1 MIILQANKIERSFA
15 GEVLFD
21 NITLQVDERDR
32 IALVGKNGAG
42 KSTLLK
48 ILVGEEEPT
57 SGEIN
62 KKKDISLS
70 YLAQD
75 SRFESENTIYDE
87 MLHVFDD
94 LRRTEKQL
102 RQMELEMGEKSGE
115 DLDKLMADYDRLS
128 ENFRQAGGF
137 TYEADIRAIL
147 NGFKFDESMWQMKI
161 AELSGGQNTRL
172 ALAKMLLEKPN
183 LLVLDE
189 PTNHLDIETIA
200 WLENYLVNYSG
211 ALIIVSHDRYF
222 LDKVATVTLDLTKHS
237 LDRYVGNY
245 SRFVELK
252 EQKLATEAKNYEKQ
266 QKEIAALED
275 FVNRNLVRASTT
287 KRAQSRRK
295 QLEKMER
302 LDKPESGKK
311 SANMTFQS
319 EKTSGNVVLTVENAA
334 IGYDG
339 EILSEPINLDLRKMN
354 AVAIVG
360 PNGIGKSTF
369 IKSIVDQIPFIK
381 GEKRFGANVEVGYYD
396 QTQSKLTPSN
406 TVLDELWNDFKLT
419 PEVEIRNRLGAFL
432 FSGDDVKKSV
442 GMLSGGEKA
451 RLLLAKL
458 SMENNN
464 FLILDEPTNHL
475 DNDMVLWLEEFLNSF
490 RGVLIMVTHDRYFLD
505 RVTNKIVEI
514 DKGKLYEYD
523 TNYSG
528 FVELKVQREEMEL
541 ATERKRQSLLRVEM
555 EWMKQGIKARGT
567 RQRARTERFEELKN
581 AKGPSMQQNVEMD
594 SISSRLGKTTIELE
608 HISKGFGDKHLIND
622 FSYIFLRD
630 DRIGFIGPNG
640 CGKSTLMKMIMGILK
655 PDEGNITIG
664 DTVKI
669 GYFAQEN
676 EDMTGDIRVI
686 DYIKNVAEYIQTTKG
701 QTSASQMLDRFLF
714 PPELQYTPLDKLSGG
729 EQRRL
734 YLLKVLMEAPNVLI
748 LDEPTNDLDI
758 QTLTILEDYLD
769 TFAGIVITVSHDRY
783 FLDRIVNRIFA
794 FEEGGHLKQYEGG
807 YTDYLEKVKPAAKP
821 EKSKP
826 AKKENNGKKFQK
838 EHQKKLKFTYK
849 EQKEFETIDDDIA
862 KLEEKL
868 EQLDEEI
875 MENATNSGKL
885 AELTEQK
892 ESAQAELDEKM
903 DRWVY
908 LNDLAE
914 QIANQ

>member
-1 MIILQANKIERSFA
+1 MMNILNIEHISKIY
-15 GEVLFD
+15 GEKVIFD
-21 NITLQVDERDR
+21 DVSLGIHSGDKIGVIGVNGT
-32 IALVGKNGAG
+32 GKT
-42 KSTLLK
+42 TLLK
-48 ILVGEEEPT
+48 IIAKINEPDK
-57 SGEIN
+57 GQIICGN
-62 KKKDISLS
+62 GIRVS
-70 YLAQD
+70 YLPQNPEFPKKQSILEYVMDGKEHQD
-75 SRFESENTIYDE
+75 WKTESEAKTILTKLGIYD
-87 MLHVFDD
+87 
-94 LRRTEKQL
+94 
-102 RQMELEMGEKSGE
+102 
-115 DLDKLMADYDRLS
+115 
-128 ENFRQAGGF
+128 
-137 TYEADIRAIL
+137 
-147 NGFKFDESMWQMKI
+147 FDEGCDH
-161 AELSGGQNTRL
+161 LSGGQKKRV
-172 ALAKMLLEKPN
+172 ALART
-183 LLVLDE
+183 LVD
-189 PTNHLDIETIA
+189 PT
-200 WLENYLVNYSG
+200 
-211 ALIIVSHDRYF
+211 
-222 LDKVATVTLDLTKHS
+222 
-237 LDRYVGNY
+237 
-245 SRFVELK
+245 
-252 EQKLATEAKNYEKQ
+252 
-266 QKEIAALED
+266 
-275 FVNRNLVRASTT
+275 
-287 KRAQSRRK
+287 
-295 QLEKMER
+295 
-302 LDKPESGKK
+302 
-311 SANMTFQS
+311 
-319 EKTSGNVVLTVENAA
+319 
-334 IGYDG
+334 
-339 EILSEPINLDLRKMN
+339 
-354 AVAIVG
+354 
-360 PNGIGKSTF
+360 
-369 IKSIVDQIPFIK
+369 
-381 GEKRFGANVEVGYYD
+381 EV
-396 QTQSKLTPSN
+396 
-406 TVLDELWNDFKLT
+406 
-419 PEVEIRNRLGAFL
+419 
-432 FSGDDVKKSV
+432 
-442 GMLSGGEKA
+442 
-451 RLLLAKL
+451 
-458 SMENNN
+458 
-464 FLILDEPTNHL
+464 LILDEPTNHL

-701 QTSASQMLDRFLF
+701 QASASQMLDRFLF

-826 AKKENNGKKFQK
+826 EKSKPAKKENNGKKFQK

-849 EQKEFETIDDDIA
+849 EQKEFETIEDDIA

>member
-1 MIILQANKIERSFA
+1 MIGVN
-15 GEVLFD
+15 G
-21 NITLQVDERDR
+21 T
-32 IALVGKNGAG
+32 GKT
-42 KSTLLK
+42 TLLK
-48 ILVGEEEPT
+48 IIAKINEPDK
-57 SGEIN
+57 GQIICGN
-62 KKKDISLS
+62 GIRVS
-70 YLAQD
+70 YLPQNPEFPKKQSILEYVMDGKEHQD
-75 SRFESENTIYDE
+75 WKTESEAKTILTKLGIYD
-87 MLHVFDD
+87 
-94 LRRTEKQL
+94 
-102 RQMELEMGEKSGE
+102 
-115 DLDKLMADYDRLS
+115 
-128 ENFRQAGGF
+128 
-137 TYEADIRAIL
+137 
-147 NGFKFDESMWQMKI
+147 FDEGCDH
-161 AELSGGQNTRL
+161 LSGGQKKRV
-172 ALAKMLLEKPN
+172 ALART
-183 LLVLDE
+183 LVD
-189 PTNHLDIETIA
+189 PT
-200 WLENYLVNYSG
+200 
-211 ALIIVSHDRYF
+211 
-222 LDKVATVTLDLTKHS
+222 
-237 LDRYVGNY
+237 
-245 SRFVELK
+245 
-252 EQKLATEAKNYEKQ
+252 
-266 QKEIAALED
+266 
-275 FVNRNLVRASTT
+275 
-287 KRAQSRRK
+287 
-295 QLEKMER
+295 
-302 LDKPESGKK
+302 
-311 SANMTFQS
+311 
-319 EKTSGNVVLTVENAA
+319 
-334 IGYDG
+334 
-339 EILSEPINLDLRKMN
+339 
-354 AVAIVG
+354 
-360 PNGIGKSTF
+360 
-369 IKSIVDQIPFIK
+369 
-381 GEKRFGANVEVGYYD
+381 EV
-396 QTQSKLTPSN
+396 
-406 TVLDELWNDFKLT
+406 
-419 PEVEIRNRLGAFL
+419 
-432 FSGDDVKKSV
+432 
-442 GMLSGGEKA
+442 
-451 RLLLAKL
+451 
-458 SMENNN
+458 
-464 FLILDEPTNHL
+464 LILDEPTNHL

-701 QTSASQMLDRFLF
+701 QASASQMLDRFLF

>member
-1 MIILQANKIERSFA
+1 MMNILNIEHISKIY
-15 GEVLFD
+15 GEKVIFD
-21 NITLQVDERDR
+21 DVSLGIHSGDKIGVIGVNGT
-32 IALVGKNGAG
+32 GKT
-42 KSTLLK
+42 TLLK
-48 ILVGEEEPT
+48 IIAKINEPDK
-57 SGEIN
+57 GQIICGN
-62 KKKDISLS
+62 GIRVS
-70 YLAQD
+70 YLPQNPEFPKKQSILEYVMDGKEHQD
-75 SRFESENTIYDE
+75 WKTESEAKTILTKLGIYD
-87 MLHVFDD
+87 
-94 LRRTEKQL
+94 
-102 RQMELEMGEKSGE
+102 
-115 DLDKLMADYDRLS
+115 
-128 ENFRQAGGF
+128 
-137 TYEADIRAIL
+137 
-147 NGFKFDESMWQMKI
+147 FDEGCDH
-161 AELSGGQNTRL
+161 LSGGQKKRV
-172 ALAKMLLEKPN
+172 ALART
-183 LLVLDE
+183 LVD
-189 PTNHLDIETIA
+189 PT
-200 WLENYLVNYSG
+200 
-211 ALIIVSHDRYF
+211 
-222 LDKVATVTLDLTKHS
+222 
-237 LDRYVGNY
+237 
-245 SRFVELK
+245 
-252 EQKLATEAKNYEKQ
+252 
-266 QKEIAALED
+266 
-275 FVNRNLVRASTT
+275 
-287 KRAQSRRK
+287 
-295 QLEKMER
+295 
-302 LDKPESGKK
+302 
-311 SANMTFQS
+311 
-319 EKTSGNVVLTVENAA
+319 
-334 IGYDG
+334 
-339 EILSEPINLDLRKMN
+339 
-354 AVAIVG
+354 
-360 PNGIGKSTF
+360 
-369 IKSIVDQIPFIK
+369 
-381 GEKRFGANVEVGYYD
+381 EV
-396 QTQSKLTPSN
+396 
-406 TVLDELWNDFKLT
+406 
-419 PEVEIRNRLGAFL
+419 
-432 FSGDDVKKSV
+432 
-442 GMLSGGEKA
+442 
-451 RLLLAKL
+451 
-458 SMENNN
+458 
-464 FLILDEPTNHL
+464 LILDEPTNHL

-701 QTSASQMLDRFLF
+701 QASASQMLDRFLF

-794 FEEGGHLKQYEGG
+794 FEEGGHLKQYESG
-807 YTDYLEKVKPAAKP
+807 YTDYLEKVKSAAKP
-821 EKSKP
+821 EKNKL

>member
-1 MIILQANKIERSFA
+1 MNILNIEHISKIY
-15 GEVLFD
+15 GEKVIFD
-21 NITLQVDERDR
+21 DVSLGIHSGDKIGVIGVNGT
-32 IALVGKNGAG
+32 GKT
-42 KSTLLK
+42 TLLK
-48 ILVGEEEPT
+48 IIAKINEPDK
-57 SGEIN
+57 GQIICGN
-62 KKKDISLS
+62 GIRVS
-70 YLAQD
+70 YLPQNPEFPKKQSILEYVMDGKEHQD
-75 SRFESENTIYDE
+75 WKTESEAKTILTKLGIYD
-87 MLHVFDD
+87 
-94 LRRTEKQL
+94 
-102 RQMELEMGEKSGE
+102 
-115 DLDKLMADYDRLS
+115 
-128 ENFRQAGGF
+128 
-137 TYEADIRAIL
+137 
-147 NGFKFDESMWQMKI
+147 FDEGCDH
-161 AELSGGQNTRL
+161 LSGGQKKRV
-172 ALAKMLLEKPN
+172 ALART
-183 LLVLDE
+183 LVD
-189 PTNHLDIETIA
+189 PT
-200 WLENYLVNYSG
+200 
-211 ALIIVSHDRYF
+211 
-222 LDKVATVTLDLTKHS
+222 
-237 LDRYVGNY
+237 
-245 SRFVELK
+245 
-252 EQKLATEAKNYEKQ
+252 
-266 QKEIAALED
+266 
-275 FVNRNLVRASTT
+275 
-287 KRAQSRRK
+287 
-295 QLEKMER
+295 
-302 LDKPESGKK
+302 
-311 SANMTFQS
+311 
-319 EKTSGNVVLTVENAA
+319 
-334 IGYDG
+334 
-339 EILSEPINLDLRKMN
+339 
-354 AVAIVG
+354 
-360 PNGIGKSTF
+360 
-369 IKSIVDQIPFIK
+369 
-381 GEKRFGANVEVGYYD
+381 EV
-396 QTQSKLTPSN
+396 
-406 TVLDELWNDFKLT
+406 
-419 PEVEIRNRLGAFL
+419 
-432 FSGDDVKKSV
+432 
-442 GMLSGGEKA
+442 
-451 RLLLAKL
+451 
-458 SMENNN
+458 
-464 FLILDEPTNHL
+464 LILDEPTNHL

-622 FSYIFLRD
+622 FSYIVLRD

-686 DYIKNVAEYIQTTKG
+686 DYIRNVAEYIQTTKG
-701 QTSASQMLDRFLF
+701 QASASQMLDRFLF

-807 YTDYLEKVKPAAKP
+807 YTDYLEAKERKGQSLETRSDMNGGTVQGETAEP
-821 EKSKP
+821 EK
-826 AKKENNGKKFQK
+826 KKSAADTWKQNRKQ
-838 EHQKKLKFTYK
+838 KLKFTYK

-862 KLEEKL
+862 ALEDRL
-868 EQLDEEI
+868 EQIDKE
-875 MENATNSGKL
+875 MAANATNAGKL
-885 AELTEQK
+885 RELSDEQQEIQQK
-892 ESAQAELDEKM
+892 LDEKM

-914 QIANQ
+914 QIENQKE

>member
-1 MIILQANKIERSFA
+1 MMNILNIEHISKIY
-15 GEVLFD
+15 GEKVIFD
-21 NITLQVDERDR
+21 DVSLGIHSGDKIGVIGVNGT
-32 IALVGKNGAG
+32 GKT
-42 KSTLLK
+42 TLLK
-48 ILVGEEEPT
+48 IIAKINEPDK
-57 SGEIN
+57 GQIICGN
-62 KKKDISLS
+62 GIHVS
-70 YLAQD
+70 YLPQNPEFPKKQSILEYVMDGKEHQD
-75 SRFESENTIYDE
+75 WKTESEAKTILTKLGIYD
-87 MLHVFDD
+87 
-94 LRRTEKQL
+94 
-102 RQMELEMGEKSGE
+102 
-115 DLDKLMADYDRLS
+115 
-128 ENFRQAGGF
+128 
-137 TYEADIRAIL
+137 
-147 NGFKFDESMWQMKI
+147 FDEGCDH
-161 AELSGGQNTRL
+161 LSGGQKKRV
-172 ALAKMLLEKPN
+172 ALART
-183 LLVLDE
+183 LVD
-189 PTNHLDIETIA
+189 PT
-200 WLENYLVNYSG
+200 
-211 ALIIVSHDRYF
+211 
-222 LDKVATVTLDLTKHS
+222 
-237 LDRYVGNY
+237 
-245 SRFVELK
+245 
-252 EQKLATEAKNYEKQ
+252 
-266 QKEIAALED
+266 
-275 FVNRNLVRASTT
+275 
-287 KRAQSRRK
+287 
-295 QLEKMER
+295 
-302 LDKPESGKK
+302 
-311 SANMTFQS
+311 
-319 EKTSGNVVLTVENAA
+319 
-334 IGYDG
+334 
-339 EILSEPINLDLRKMN
+339 
-354 AVAIVG
+354 
-360 PNGIGKSTF
+360 
-369 IKSIVDQIPFIK
+369 
-381 GEKRFGANVEVGYYD
+381 EV
-396 QTQSKLTPSN
+396 
-406 TVLDELWNDFKLT
+406 
-419 PEVEIRNRLGAFL
+419 
-432 FSGDDVKKSV
+432 
-442 GMLSGGEKA
+442 
-451 RLLLAKL
+451 
-458 SMENNN
+458 
-464 FLILDEPTNHL
+464 LILDEPTNHL

-701 QTSASQMLDRFLF
+701 QASASQMLDRFLF

-807 YTDYLEKVKPAAKP
+807 YTDYIEKVKPAAKP

>member
-1 MIILQANKIERSFA
+1 MNILNIEHISKIY
-15 GEVLFD
+15 GEKVIFD
-21 NITLQVDERDR
+21 DVSLGIHSGDKIGVIGVNGT
-32 IALVGKNGAG
+32 GKT
-42 KSTLLK
+42 TLLK
-48 ILVGEEEPT
+48 IIAKINEPDK
-57 SGEIN
+57 GQIICGN
-62 KKKDISLS
+62 GIRVS
-70 YLAQD
+70 YLPQNPEFPKKQSILEYVMDGKEHQD
-75 SRFESENTIYDE
+75 WKTESEAKTILTKLGIYD
-87 MLHVFDD
+87 
-94 LRRTEKQL
+94 
-102 RQMELEMGEKSGE
+102 
-115 DLDKLMADYDRLS
+115 
-128 ENFRQAGGF
+128 
-137 TYEADIRAIL
+137 
-147 NGFKFDESMWQMKI
+147 FDEGCDH
-161 AELSGGQNTRL
+161 LSGGQKKRV
-172 ALAKMLLEKPN
+172 ALART
-183 LLVLDE
+183 LVD
-189 PTNHLDIETIA
+189 PT
-200 WLENYLVNYSG
+200 
-211 ALIIVSHDRYF
+211 
-222 LDKVATVTLDLTKHS
+222 
-237 LDRYVGNY
+237 
-245 SRFVELK
+245 
-252 EQKLATEAKNYEKQ
+252 
-266 QKEIAALED
+266 
-275 FVNRNLVRASTT
+275 
-287 KRAQSRRK
+287 
-295 QLEKMER
+295 
-302 LDKPESGKK
+302 
-311 SANMTFQS
+311 
-319 EKTSGNVVLTVENAA
+319 
-334 IGYDG
+334 
-339 EILSEPINLDLRKMN
+339 
-354 AVAIVG
+354 
-360 PNGIGKSTF
+360 
-369 IKSIVDQIPFIK
+369 
-381 GEKRFGANVEVGYYD
+381 EV
-396 QTQSKLTPSN
+396 
-406 TVLDELWNDFKLT
+406 
-419 PEVEIRNRLGAFL
+419 
-432 FSGDDVKKSV
+432 
-442 GMLSGGEKA
+442 
-451 RLLLAKL
+451 
-458 SMENNN
+458 
-464 FLILDEPTNHL
+464 LILDEPTNHL

-567 RQRARTERFEELKN
+567 RLRARTERIEELKN
-581 AKGPSMQQNVEMD
+581 AKGPAMQQNVEMD

-622 FSYIFLRD
+622 FSYIVLRD

-686 DYIKNVAEYIQTTKG
+686 DYIRNVAEYIQTTKG
-701 QTSASQMLDRFLF
+701 QASASQMLDRFLF

-807 YTDYLEKVKPAAKP
+807 YTDYLEKVKPIAKQ
-821 EKSKP
+821 EKSKLE
-826 AKKENNGKKFQK
+826 KKENNGKKFRK

-862 KLEEKL
+862 KLEEKI

-885 AELTEQK
+885 AELTQQK
-892 ESAQAELDEKM
+892 EETEEALNKKM

>member
-1 MIILQANKIERSFA
+1 MNILNIEHISKIY
-15 GEVLFD
+15 GEKVIFD
-21 NITLQVDERDR
+21 DVSLGIHSGDKIGVIGVNGT
-32 IALVGKNGAG
+32 GKT
-42 KSTLLK
+42 TLLK
-48 ILVGEEEPT
+48 IIAKINEPDK
-57 SGEIN
+57 GQIICGN
-62 KKKDISLS
+62 GIRVS
-70 YLAQD
+70 YLPQNPEFPKKQSILEYVMDGKEHQD
-75 SRFESENTIYDE
+75 WKTESEAKTILTKLGIYD
-87 MLHVFDD
+87 
-94 LRRTEKQL
+94 
-102 RQMELEMGEKSGE
+102 
-115 DLDKLMADYDRLS
+115 
-128 ENFRQAGGF
+128 
-137 TYEADIRAIL
+137 
-147 NGFKFDESMWQMKI
+147 FDEGCDH
-161 AELSGGQNTRL
+161 LSGGQKKRV
-172 ALAKMLLEKPN
+172 ALART
-183 LLVLDE
+183 LVD
-189 PTNHLDIETIA
+189 PT
-200 WLENYLVNYSG
+200 
-211 ALIIVSHDRYF
+211 
-222 LDKVATVTLDLTKHS
+222 
-237 LDRYVGNY
+237 
-245 SRFVELK
+245 
-252 EQKLATEAKNYEKQ
+252 
-266 QKEIAALED
+266 
-275 FVNRNLVRASTT
+275 
-287 KRAQSRRK
+287 
-295 QLEKMER
+295 
-302 LDKPESGKK
+302 
-311 SANMTFQS
+311 
-319 EKTSGNVVLTVENAA
+319 
-334 IGYDG
+334 
-339 EILSEPINLDLRKMN
+339 
-354 AVAIVG
+354 
-360 PNGIGKSTF
+360 
-369 IKSIVDQIPFIK
+369 
-381 GEKRFGANVEVGYYD
+381 EV
-396 QTQSKLTPSN
+396 
-406 TVLDELWNDFKLT
+406 
-419 PEVEIRNRLGAFL
+419 
-432 FSGDDVKKSV
+432 
-442 GMLSGGEKA
+442 
-451 RLLLAKL
+451 
-458 SMENNN
+458 
-464 FLILDEPTNHL
+464 LILDEPTNHL

-567 RQRARTERFEELKN
+567 RQSARTERFEELKN

-608 HISKGFGDKHLIND
+608 HISKGFGDKHLINN
-622 FSYIFLRD
+622 FSYIVLRD

-655 PDEGNITIG
+655 PDVGNITIG

-686 DYIKNVAEYIQTTKG
+686 DYIRNVAEYIQTTKG
-701 QTSASQMLDRFLF
+701 QASASQMLDRFLF

-807 YTDYLEKVKPAAKP
+807 YTDYLEKVKPIAKQ
-821 EKSKP
+821 EKSKLE
-826 AKKENNGKKFQK
+826 KKENNGKKFRK

-862 KLEEKL
+862 KLEEKI

-885 AELTEQK
+885 AELTQQK
-892 ESAQAELDEKM
+892 EETEEALNEKM

>member
-1 MIILQANKIERSFA
+1 MNILNIEHISKIY
-15 GEVLFD
+15 GEKVIFD
-21 NITLQVDERDR
+21 DVSLGIHSGDKIGVIGVNGT
-32 IALVGKNGAG
+32 GKT
-42 KSTLLK
+42 TLLK
-48 ILVGEEEPT
+48 IIAKINEPDK
-57 SGEIN
+57 GQIICGN
-62 KKKDISLS
+62 GIRVS
-70 YLAQD
+70 YLPQNPEFPKKQSILEYVMDGKEHQD
-75 SRFESENTIYDE
+75 WKTESEAKTILTKLGIYD
-87 MLHVFDD
+87 
-94 LRRTEKQL
+94 
-102 RQMELEMGEKSGE
+102 
-115 DLDKLMADYDRLS
+115 
-128 ENFRQAGGF
+128 
-137 TYEADIRAIL
+137 
-147 NGFKFDESMWQMKI
+147 FDE
-161 AELSGGQNTRL
+161 ECDHLSGGQKKRV
-172 ALAKMLLEKPN
+172 ALART
-183 LLVLDE
+183 LVD
-189 PTNHLDIETIA
+189 PT
-200 WLENYLVNYSG
+200 
-211 ALIIVSHDRYF
+211 
-222 LDKVATVTLDLTKHS
+222 
-237 LDRYVGNY
+237 
-245 SRFVELK
+245 
-252 EQKLATEAKNYEKQ
+252 
-266 QKEIAALED
+266 
-275 FVNRNLVRASTT
+275 
-287 KRAQSRRK
+287 
-295 QLEKMER
+295 
-302 LDKPESGKK
+302 
-311 SANMTFQS
+311 
-319 EKTSGNVVLTVENAA
+319 
-334 IGYDG
+334 
-339 EILSEPINLDLRKMN
+339 
-354 AVAIVG
+354 
-360 PNGIGKSTF
+360 
-369 IKSIVDQIPFIK
+369 
-381 GEKRFGANVEVGYYD
+381 EV
-396 QTQSKLTPSN
+396 
-406 TVLDELWNDFKLT
+406 
-419 PEVEIRNRLGAFL
+419 
-432 FSGDDVKKSV
+432 
-442 GMLSGGEKA
+442 
-451 RLLLAKL
+451 
-458 SMENNN
+458 
-464 FLILDEPTNHL
+464 LILDEPTNHL

-701 QTSASQMLDRFLF
+701 QASASQMLDRFLF

-826 AKKENNGKKFQK
+826 AKKENSGKKFQK

>member
-1 MIILQANKIERSFA
+1 MNILNIEHISKIY
-15 GEVLFD
+15 GEKVIFD
-21 NITLQVDERDR
+21 DVSLGIHSGDKIGVIGVNGT
-32 IALVGKNGAG
+32 GKT
-42 KSTLLK
+42 TLLK
-48 ILVGEEEPT
+48 IIAKINEPDK
-57 SGEIN
+57 GQIICGN
-62 KKKDISLS
+62 GIRVS
-70 YLAQD
+70 YLPQNPEFPKKQSILEYVMDGKEHQD
-75 SRFESENTIYDE
+75 WKTESEAKTILTKLGIYD
-87 MLHVFDD
+87 
-94 LRRTEKQL
+94 
-102 RQMELEMGEKSGE
+102 
-115 DLDKLMADYDRLS
+115 
-128 ENFRQAGGF
+128 
-137 TYEADIRAIL
+137 
-147 NGFKFDESMWQMKI
+147 FDEGCDH
-161 AELSGGQNTRL
+161 LSGGQKKRV
-172 ALAKMLLEKPN
+172 ALART
-183 LLVLDE
+183 LVD
-189 PTNHLDIETIA
+189 PT
-200 WLENYLVNYSG
+200 
-211 ALIIVSHDRYF
+211 
-222 LDKVATVTLDLTKHS
+222 
-237 LDRYVGNY
+237 
-245 SRFVELK
+245 
-252 EQKLATEAKNYEKQ
+252 
-266 QKEIAALED
+266 
-275 FVNRNLVRASTT
+275 
-287 KRAQSRRK
+287 
-295 QLEKMER
+295 
-302 LDKPESGKK
+302 
-311 SANMTFQS
+311 
-319 EKTSGNVVLTVENAA
+319 
-334 IGYDG
+334 
-339 EILSEPINLDLRKMN
+339 
-354 AVAIVG
+354 
-360 PNGIGKSTF
+360 
-369 IKSIVDQIPFIK
+369 
-381 GEKRFGANVEVGYYD
+381 EV
-396 QTQSKLTPSN
+396 
-406 TVLDELWNDFKLT
+406 
-419 PEVEIRNRLGAFL
+419 
-432 FSGDDVKKSV
+432 
-442 GMLSGGEKA
+442 
-451 RLLLAKL
+451 
-458 SMENNN
+458 
-464 FLILDEPTNHL
+464 LILDEPTNHL

-622 FSYIFLRD
+622 FSYIVLRD

-701 QTSASQMLDRFLF
+701 QASASQMLDRFLF

-807 YTDYLEKVKPAAKP
+807 YTDYIEKVKPAAKP

>member
-1 MIILQANKIERSFA
+1 MMNILNIEHISKIY
-15 GEVLFD
+15 GEKVIFD
-21 NITLQVDERDR
+21 DVSLGIHSGDKIGVIGVNGT
-32 IALVGKNGAG
+32 GKT
-42 KSTLLK
+42 TLLK
-48 ILVGEEEPT
+48 IIAKINEPDK
-57 SGEIN
+57 GQIICGN
-62 KKKDISLS
+62 GIRVS
-70 YLAQD
+70 YLPQNPEFPKKQSILEYVMDGKEHQD
-75 SRFESENTIYDE
+75 WKTESEAKTILTKLGIYD
-87 MLHVFDD
+87 
-94 LRRTEKQL
+94 
-102 RQMELEMGEKSGE
+102 
-115 DLDKLMADYDRLS
+115 
-128 ENFRQAGGF
+128 
-137 TYEADIRAIL
+137 
-147 NGFKFDESMWQMKI
+147 FDEGCDH
-161 AELSGGQNTRL
+161 LSGGQKKRV
-172 ALAKMLLEKPN
+172 ALART
-183 LLVLDE
+183 LVD
-189 PTNHLDIETIA
+189 PT
-200 WLENYLVNYSG
+200 
-211 ALIIVSHDRYF
+211 
-222 LDKVATVTLDLTKHS
+222 
-237 LDRYVGNY
+237 
-245 SRFVELK
+245 
-252 EQKLATEAKNYEKQ
+252 
-266 QKEIAALED
+266 
-275 FVNRNLVRASTT
+275 
-287 KRAQSRRK
+287 
-295 QLEKMER
+295 
-302 LDKPESGKK
+302 
-311 SANMTFQS
+311 
-319 EKTSGNVVLTVENAA
+319 
-334 IGYDG
+334 
-339 EILSEPINLDLRKMN
+339 
-354 AVAIVG
+354 
-360 PNGIGKSTF
+360 
-369 IKSIVDQIPFIK
+369 
-381 GEKRFGANVEVGYYD
+381 EV
-396 QTQSKLTPSN
+396 
-406 TVLDELWNDFKLT
+406 
-419 PEVEIRNRLGAFL
+419 
-432 FSGDDVKKSV
+432 
-442 GMLSGGEKA
+442 
-451 RLLLAKL
+451 
-458 SMENNN
+458 
-464 FLILDEPTNHL
+464 LILDEPTNHL

-608 HISKGFGDKHLIND
+608 HISKGFGDKQLIND
-622 FSYIFLRD
+622 FSYIVLRD

-701 QTSASQMLDRFLF
+701 QASASQMLDRFLF

-826 AKKENNGKKFQK
+826 EKSKPAKKENNGKKFQK

>member
-1 MIILQANKIERSFA
+1 MNILNIEHISKIY
-15 GEVLFD
+15 GEKVIFD
-21 NITLQVDERDR
+21 DVSLGIHSGDKIGVIGVNGT
-32 IALVGKNGAG
+32 GKT
-42 KSTLLK
+42 TLLK
-48 ILVGEEEPT
+48 IIAKINEPDK
-57 SGEIN
+57 GQIICGN
-62 KKKDISLS
+62 GIRVS
-70 YLAQD
+70 YLPQNPEFPKKQSILEYVMDGKEHQD
-75 SRFESENTIYDE
+75 WKTESEAKTILTKLGIYD
-87 MLHVFDD
+87 
-94 LRRTEKQL
+94 
-102 RQMELEMGEKSGE
+102 
-115 DLDKLMADYDRLS
+115 
-128 ENFRQAGGF
+128 
-137 TYEADIRAIL
+137 
-147 NGFKFDESMWQMKI
+147 FDEGCDH
-161 AELSGGQNTRL
+161 LSGGQKKRV
-172 ALAKMLLEKPN
+172 ALART
-183 LLVLDE
+183 LVD
-189 PTNHLDIETIA
+189 PT
-200 WLENYLVNYSG
+200 
-211 ALIIVSHDRYF
+211 
-222 LDKVATVTLDLTKHS
+222 
-237 LDRYVGNY
+237 
-245 SRFVELK
+245 
-252 EQKLATEAKNYEKQ
+252 
-266 QKEIAALED
+266 
-275 FVNRNLVRASTT
+275 
-287 KRAQSRRK
+287 
-295 QLEKMER
+295 
-302 LDKPESGKK
+302 
-311 SANMTFQS
+311 
-319 EKTSGNVVLTVENAA
+319 
-334 IGYDG
+334 
-339 EILSEPINLDLRKMN
+339 
-354 AVAIVG
+354 
-360 PNGIGKSTF
+360 
-369 IKSIVDQIPFIK
+369 
-381 GEKRFGANVEVGYYD
+381 EV
-396 QTQSKLTPSN
+396 
-406 TVLDELWNDFKLT
+406 
-419 PEVEIRNRLGAFL
+419 
-432 FSGDDVKKSV
+432 
-442 GMLSGGEKA
+442 
-451 RLLLAKL
+451 
-458 SMENNN
+458 
-464 FLILDEPTNHL
+464 LILDEPTNHL

-622 FSYIFLRD
+622 FSYIVLRD

-686 DYIKNVAEYIQTTKG
+686 DYIRNVAEYIQTTKG
-701 QTSASQMLDRFLF
+701 QASASQMLDRFLF

-807 YTDYLEKVKPAAKP
+807 YTDYLEKVKPIAKQ

-826 AKKENNGKKFQK
+826 EKKENNGKKFQK
-838 EHQKKLKFTYK
+838 EHHKKLKFTYK

-862 KLEEKL
+862 KLEEKI

-885 AELTEQK
+885 AELTQQK
-892 ESAQAELDEKM
+892 EETEEALNEKM

>member
-1 MIILQANKIERSFA
+1 MMNILNIEHISKIY
-15 GEVLFD
+15 GEKVIFD
-21 NITLQVDERDR
+21 DVSLGIHSGDKIGVIGVNGT
-32 IALVGKNGAG
+32 GKT
-42 KSTLLK
+42 TLLK
-48 ILVGEEEPT
+48 IIAK
-57 SGEIN
+57 IN
-62 KKKDISLS
+62 KPDKGQIICGNGIRVS
-70 YLAQD
+70 YLPQNPEFPKKQSILEYVMDGKEHQD
-75 SRFESENTIYDE
+75 WKTESEAKTILTKLGIYD
-87 MLHVFDD
+87 
-94 LRRTEKQL
+94 
-102 RQMELEMGEKSGE
+102 
-115 DLDKLMADYDRLS
+115 
-128 ENFRQAGGF
+128 
-137 TYEADIRAIL
+137 
-147 NGFKFDESMWQMKI
+147 FDEGCDH
-161 AELSGGQNTRL
+161 LSGGQKKRV
-172 ALAKMLLEKPN
+172 ALART
-183 LLVLDE
+183 LVD
-189 PTNHLDIETIA
+189 PT
-200 WLENYLVNYSG
+200 
-211 ALIIVSHDRYF
+211 
-222 LDKVATVTLDLTKHS
+222 
-237 LDRYVGNY
+237 
-245 SRFVELK
+245 
-252 EQKLATEAKNYEKQ
+252 
-266 QKEIAALED
+266 
-275 FVNRNLVRASTT
+275 
-287 KRAQSRRK
+287 
-295 QLEKMER
+295 
-302 LDKPESGKK
+302 
-311 SANMTFQS
+311 
-319 EKTSGNVVLTVENAA
+319 
-334 IGYDG
+334 
-339 EILSEPINLDLRKMN
+339 
-354 AVAIVG
+354 
-360 PNGIGKSTF
+360 
-369 IKSIVDQIPFIK
+369 
-381 GEKRFGANVEVGYYD
+381 EV
-396 QTQSKLTPSN
+396 
-406 TVLDELWNDFKLT
+406 
-419 PEVEIRNRLGAFL
+419 
-432 FSGDDVKKSV
+432 
-442 GMLSGGEKA
+442 
-451 RLLLAKL
+451 
-458 SMENNN
+458 
-464 FLILDEPTNHL
+464 LILDEPTNHL

-701 QTSASQMLDRFLF
+701 QASASQMLDRFLF

>member
-1 MIILQANKIERSFA
+1 MNILNIEHISKIY
-15 GEVLFD
+15 GEKVIFD
-21 NITLQVDERDR
+21 DVSLGIHSGDKIGVIGVNGT
-32 IALVGKNGAG
+32 GKT
-42 KSTLLK
+42 TLLK
-48 ILVGEEEPT
+48 IIAKINEPDK
-57 SGEIN
+57 GQIICGN
-62 KKKDISLS
+62 RIRVS
-70 YLAQD
+70 YLPQNPEFPKKQSILEYVMDGKEHQD
-75 SRFESENTIYDE
+75 WKTESEAKTILTKLGIYD
-87 MLHVFDD
+87 
-94 LRRTEKQL
+94 
-102 RQMELEMGEKSGE
+102 
-115 DLDKLMADYDRLS
+115 
-128 ENFRQAGGF
+128 
-137 TYEADIRAIL
+137 
-147 NGFKFDESMWQMKI
+147 FDEGCDH
-161 AELSGGQNTRL
+161 LSGGQKKRV
-172 ALAKMLLEKPN
+172 ALART
-183 LLVLDE
+183 LVD
-189 PTNHLDIETIA
+189 PT
-200 WLENYLVNYSG
+200 
-211 ALIIVSHDRYF
+211 
-222 LDKVATVTLDLTKHS
+222 
-237 LDRYVGNY
+237 
-245 SRFVELK
+245 
-252 EQKLATEAKNYEKQ
+252 
-266 QKEIAALED
+266 
-275 FVNRNLVRASTT
+275 
-287 KRAQSRRK
+287 
-295 QLEKMER
+295 
-302 LDKPESGKK
+302 
-311 SANMTFQS
+311 
-319 EKTSGNVVLTVENAA
+319 
-334 IGYDG
+334 
-339 EILSEPINLDLRKMN
+339 
-354 AVAIVG
+354 
-360 PNGIGKSTF
+360 
-369 IKSIVDQIPFIK
+369 
-381 GEKRFGANVEVGYYD
+381 EV
-396 QTQSKLTPSN
+396 
-406 TVLDELWNDFKLT
+406 
-419 PEVEIRNRLGAFL
+419 
-432 FSGDDVKKSV
+432 
-442 GMLSGGEKA
+442 
-451 RLLLAKL
+451 
-458 SMENNN
+458 
-464 FLILDEPTNHL
+464 LILDEPTNHL

-622 FSYIFLRD
+622 FSYIVLRD

-686 DYIKNVAEYIQTTKG
+686 DYIRNVAEYIQTTKG
-701 QTSASQMLDRFLF
+701 QASASQMLDRFLF

-807 YTDYLEKVKPAAKP
+807 YTDYLEKVKPIAKQ
-821 EKSKP
+821 EKSKLE
-826 AKKENNGKKFQK
+826 KKENNGKKFRK

-862 KLEEKL
+862 KLEEKI

-875 MENATNSGKL
+875 MENAMNSGKL
-885 AELTEQK
+885 AELTQQK
-892 ESAQAELDEKM
+892 EETEEALNKKM

>member
-1 MIILQANKIERSFA
+1 MNILNIEHISKIY
-15 GEVLFD
+15 GEKVIFD
-21 NITLQVDERDR
+21 DVSLGIHSGDKIGVIGVNGT
-32 IALVGKNGAG
+32 GKT
-42 KSTLLK
+42 TLLK
-48 ILVGEEEPT
+48 IIAKINEPDK
-57 SGEIN
+57 GQIICGN
-62 KKKDISLS
+62 GIRVS
-70 YLAQD
+70 YLPQNPEFPKKQSILEYVMDGKEHQD
-75 SRFESENTIYDE
+75 WKTESEAKTILTKLGIYD
-87 MLHVFDD
+87 
-94 LRRTEKQL
+94 
-102 RQMELEMGEKSGE
+102 
-115 DLDKLMADYDRLS
+115 
-128 ENFRQAGGF
+128 
-137 TYEADIRAIL
+137 
-147 NGFKFDESMWQMKI
+147 FDEGCDH
-161 AELSGGQNTRL
+161 LSGGQKKRV
-172 ALAKMLLEKPN
+172 ALART
-183 LLVLDE
+183 LVD
-189 PTNHLDIETIA
+189 PT
-200 WLENYLVNYSG
+200 
-211 ALIIVSHDRYF
+211 
-222 LDKVATVTLDLTKHS
+222 
-237 LDRYVGNY
+237 
-245 SRFVELK
+245 
-252 EQKLATEAKNYEKQ
+252 
-266 QKEIAALED
+266 
-275 FVNRNLVRASTT
+275 
-287 KRAQSRRK
+287 
-295 QLEKMER
+295 
-302 LDKPESGKK
+302 
-311 SANMTFQS
+311 
-319 EKTSGNVVLTVENAA
+319 
-334 IGYDG
+334 
-339 EILSEPINLDLRKMN
+339 
-354 AVAIVG
+354 
-360 PNGIGKSTF
+360 
-369 IKSIVDQIPFIK
+369 
-381 GEKRFGANVEVGYYD
+381 EV
-396 QTQSKLTPSN
+396 
-406 TVLDELWNDFKLT
+406 
-419 PEVEIRNRLGAFL
+419 
-432 FSGDDVKKSV
+432 
-442 GMLSGGEKA
+442 
-451 RLLLAKL
+451 
-458 SMENNN
+458 
-464 FLILDEPTNHL
+464 LILDEPTNHL

-622 FSYIFLRD
+622 FSYIVLRD

-686 DYIKNVAEYIQTTKG
+686 DYIRNVAEYIQTTKG
-701 QTSASQMLDRFLF
+701 EASASQMLDRFLF

-807 YTDYLEKVKPAAKP
+807 YTDYLEKVKPIAKQ
-821 EKSKP
+821 EKSKLE
-826 AKKENNGKKFQK
+826 KKENNGKKFRK

-862 KLEEKL
+862 KLEEKI

-885 AELTEQK
+885 AELTQQK
-892 ESAQAELDEKM
+892 EETEEALNEKM

>member
-1 MIILQANKIERSFA
+1 MNILNIEHISKIY
-15 GEVLFD
+15 GEKVIFD
-21 NITLQVDERDR
+21 DVSLGIHSGDKIGVIGVNGT
-32 IALVGKNGAG
+32 GKT
-42 KSTLLK
+42 TLLK
-48 ILVGEEEPT
+48 IIAKINEPDK
-57 SGEIN
+57 GQIICGN
-62 KKKDISLS
+62 GIRVS
-70 YLAQD
+70 YLPQNPEFPKKQSILEYVMEGKEHQD
-75 SRFESENTIYDE
+75 WKTESEAKTILTKLGIYD
-87 MLHVFDD
+87 
-94 LRRTEKQL
+94 
-102 RQMELEMGEKSGE
+102 
-115 DLDKLMADYDRLS
+115 
-128 ENFRQAGGF
+128 
-137 TYEADIRAIL
+137 
-147 NGFKFDESMWQMKI
+147 FDEGCDH
-161 AELSGGQNTRL
+161 LSGGQKKRV
-172 ALAKMLLEKPN
+172 ALART
-183 LLVLDE
+183 LVD
-189 PTNHLDIETIA
+189 PT
-200 WLENYLVNYSG
+200 
-211 ALIIVSHDRYF
+211 
-222 LDKVATVTLDLTKHS
+222 
-237 LDRYVGNY
+237 
-245 SRFVELK
+245 
-252 EQKLATEAKNYEKQ
+252 
-266 QKEIAALED
+266 
-275 FVNRNLVRASTT
+275 
-287 KRAQSRRK
+287 
-295 QLEKMER
+295 
-302 LDKPESGKK
+302 
-311 SANMTFQS
+311 
-319 EKTSGNVVLTVENAA
+319 
-334 IGYDG
+334 
-339 EILSEPINLDLRKMN
+339 
-354 AVAIVG
+354 
-360 PNGIGKSTF
+360 
-369 IKSIVDQIPFIK
+369 
-381 GEKRFGANVEVGYYD
+381 EV
-396 QTQSKLTPSN
+396 
-406 TVLDELWNDFKLT
+406 
-419 PEVEIRNRLGAFL
+419 
-432 FSGDDVKKSV
+432 
-442 GMLSGGEKA
+442 
-451 RLLLAKL
+451 
-458 SMENNN
+458 
-464 FLILDEPTNHL
+464 LILDEPTNHL

-701 QTSASQMLDRFLF
+701 QASASQMLDRFLF

>member
-1 MIILQANKIERSFA
+1 MNILNIEHISKIY
-15 GEVLFD
+15 GEKVIFD
-21 NITLQVDERDR
+21 DVSLGIHSGDKIGVIGVNGT
-32 IALVGKNGAG
+32 GKT
-42 KSTLLK
+42 TLLK
-48 ILVGEEEPT
+48 IIAKINEPDK
-57 SGEIN
+57 GQIICGN
-62 KKKDISLS
+62 GIRVS
-70 YLAQD
+70 YLPQNPEFPKKQSILEYVMDGKEHQD
-75 SRFESENTIYDE
+75 WKTESEAKTILTKLGIYD
-87 MLHVFDD
+87 
-94 LRRTEKQL
+94 
-102 RQMELEMGEKSGE
+102 
-115 DLDKLMADYDRLS
+115 
-128 ENFRQAGGF
+128 
-137 TYEADIRAIL
+137 
-147 NGFKFDESMWQMKI
+147 FDEGCDH
-161 AELSGGQNTRL
+161 LSGGQKKRV
-172 ALAKMLLEKPN
+172 ALART
-183 LLVLDE
+183 LVD
-189 PTNHLDIETIA
+189 PT
-200 WLENYLVNYSG
+200 
-211 ALIIVSHDRYF
+211 
-222 LDKVATVTLDLTKHS
+222 
-237 LDRYVGNY
+237 
-245 SRFVELK
+245 
-252 EQKLATEAKNYEKQ
+252 
-266 QKEIAALED
+266 
-275 FVNRNLVRASTT
+275 
-287 KRAQSRRK
+287 
-295 QLEKMER
+295 
-302 LDKPESGKK
+302 
-311 SANMTFQS
+311 
-319 EKTSGNVVLTVENAA
+319 
-334 IGYDG
+334 
-339 EILSEPINLDLRKMN
+339 
-354 AVAIVG
+354 
-360 PNGIGKSTF
+360 
-369 IKSIVDQIPFIK
+369 
-381 GEKRFGANVEVGYYD
+381 EV
-396 QTQSKLTPSN
+396 
-406 TVLDELWNDFKLT
+406 
-419 PEVEIRNRLGAFL
+419 
-432 FSGDDVKKSV
+432 
-442 GMLSGGEKA
+442 
-451 RLLLAKL
+451 
-458 SMENNN
+458 
-464 FLILDEPTNHL
+464 LILDEPTNHL

-514 DKGKLYEYD
+514 EKGKLYEYD

-622 FSYIFLRD
+622 FSYIVLRD

-655 PDEGNITIG
+655 PDVGNITIG

-686 DYIKNVAEYIQTTKG
+686 DYIRNVAEYIQTTKG
-701 QTSASQMLDRFLF
+701 QASASQMLDRFLF

-807 YTDYLEKVKPAAKP
+807 YTDYLEKVKPIAKQEKGKP
-821 EKSKP
+821 EK
-826 AKKENNGKKFQK
+826 KESNGKKFQK

-862 KLEEKL
+862 KLEEKI

-885 AELTEQK
+885 AELTQQK
-892 ESAQAELDEKM
+892 EETEEALNEKM

>member
-1 MIILQANKIERSFA
+1 MNILNIEHISKIY
-15 GEVLFD
+15 GEKVIFD
-21 NITLQVDERDR
+21 DVSLGIHSGDKIGVIGVNGT
-32 IALVGKNGAG
+32 GKT
-42 KSTLLK
+42 TLLK
-48 ILVGEEEPT
+48 IIAKINEPDK
-57 SGEIN
+57 GQIICGN
-62 KKKDISLS
+62 GIRVS
-70 YLAQD
+70 YLPQNPEFPKKQSILEYVMDGKEHQD
-75 SRFESENTIYDE
+75 WKTESEAKTILTKLGIYD
-87 MLHVFDD
+87 
-94 LRRTEKQL
+94 
-102 RQMELEMGEKSGE
+102 
-115 DLDKLMADYDRLS
+115 
-128 ENFRQAGGF
+128 
-137 TYEADIRAIL
+137 
-147 NGFKFDESMWQMKI
+147 FDEGCDH
-161 AELSGGQNTRL
+161 LSGGQKKRV
-172 ALAKMLLEKPN
+172 ALART
-183 LLVLDE
+183 LVD
-189 PTNHLDIETIA
+189 PT
-200 WLENYLVNYSG
+200 
-211 ALIIVSHDRYF
+211 
-222 LDKVATVTLDLTKHS
+222 
-237 LDRYVGNY
+237 
-245 SRFVELK
+245 
-252 EQKLATEAKNYEKQ
+252 
-266 QKEIAALED
+266 
-275 FVNRNLVRASTT
+275 
-287 KRAQSRRK
+287 
-295 QLEKMER
+295 
-302 LDKPESGKK
+302 
-311 SANMTFQS
+311 
-319 EKTSGNVVLTVENAA
+319 
-334 IGYDG
+334 
-339 EILSEPINLDLRKMN
+339 
-354 AVAIVG
+354 
-360 PNGIGKSTF
+360 
-369 IKSIVDQIPFIK
+369 
-381 GEKRFGANVEVGYYD
+381 EV
-396 QTQSKLTPSN
+396 
-406 TVLDELWNDFKLT
+406 
-419 PEVEIRNRLGAFL
+419 
-432 FSGDDVKKSV
+432 
-442 GMLSGGEKA
+442 
-451 RLLLAKL
+451 
-458 SMENNN
+458 
-464 FLILDEPTNHL
+464 LILDEPTNHL

-608 HISKGFGDKHLIND
+608 HISKGFGNKHLIND

-701 QTSASQMLDRFLF
+701 QASASQMLDRFLF

-807 YTDYLEKVKPAAKP
+807 YKDYLEKVKPAAKP